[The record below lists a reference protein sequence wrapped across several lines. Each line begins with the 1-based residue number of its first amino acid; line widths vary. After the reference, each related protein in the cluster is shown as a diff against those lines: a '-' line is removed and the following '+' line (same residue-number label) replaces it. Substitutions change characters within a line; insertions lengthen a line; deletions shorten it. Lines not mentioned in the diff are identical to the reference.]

1 MLTPTPDTD
10 IFDPDRWGLP
20 AEAIAGLAD
29 RLHALWTHFRPGFQ
43 TTTRDASA
51 HAWVYLRGVLTMTTK
66 RTFANIARRVVD
78 PTDDGQALQPCMSD
92 SPWSARVVIHQVQTE
107 LAATPALQ
115 QGGMLILDESPD
127 AKAGVHSAGAARQWN
142 GRLGK
147 LDLCQVGTFLA
158 FATEGLWTWIDG
170 ELFLPEDWFAPEL
183 AGERARLGILEA
195 RQFATKVELGWAMI
209 QRVL

>member
-29 RLHALWTHFRPGFQ
+29 RLHALWTRFRPCFQ
-43 TTTRDASA
+43 TSTRDGRC
-51 HAWVYLRGVLTMTTK
+51 HAWVYLRGLLTMSTD

-78 PTDDGQALQPCMSD
+78 PADDGQAVQQFMSD
-92 SPWSARVVIHQVQTE
+92 SPWSAQGVIRQVQTE

-115 QGGMLILDESPD
+115 QGGILILDESPD
-127 AKAGVHSAGAARQWN
+127 EKAGVHSAGAARQYN

-147 LDLCQVGTFLA
+147 VDL
-158 FATEGLWTWIDG
+158 WH
-170 ELFLPEDWFAPEL
+170 
-183 AGERARLGILEA
+183 
-195 RQFATKVELGWAMI
+195 
-209 QRVL
+209 

>member
-1 MLTPTPDTD
+1 MPTPTPDTD

-29 RLHALWTHFRPGFQ
+29 RLHALWTRFRPCFQ
-43 TTTRDASA
+43 TTTRDGSP

-78 PTDDGQALQPCMSD
+78 PADDGQALQQFMSD

-115 QGGMLILDESPD
+115 HGGLLILDESPD
-127 AKAGVHSAGAARQWN
+127 AKAGVHRAGAARQWN

-158 FATEGLWTWIDG
+158 FDSQSARDQHNQNVRKQ
-170 ELFLPEDWFAPEL
+170 
-183 AGERARLGILEA
+183 RA
-195 RQFATKVELGWAMI
+195 ELGPIKQVMPNEPEEI
-209 QRVL
+209 KTRLITSNGF